1 MKIKLCGIRRP
12 EDIRYVNEFK
22 PDYVGFILSQGFRRS
37 VSMETF
43 RELKSHLDK
52 NIRTVGVFVNEPMEY
67 IFKYYAEELDV
78 IQLHGDETVEYLQEL
93 KKMVKCKIW
102 KAVRVKNAED
112 IIAAD
117 KMGADLLLLDS
128 FSANEY
134 GGTGKTANWSIIN
147 SVDIKTPFFLAGGLN
162 KDNICDA
169 VSTVKPYGIDISGGI
184 ETDGY
189 KDKEKIENIMKLI
202 RSGNFE

>member
-37 VSMETF
+37 VGLGTF
-43 RELKSHLDK
+43 CELKSYLDK

-78 IQLHGDETVEYLQEL
+78 IQLHGDETAEYLQEL

-117 KMGADLLLLDS
+117 KMGADHLLLDS

-147 SVDIKTPFFLAGGLN
+147 SVNIKTPFFLAGGLN

>member
-1 MKIKLCGIRRP
+1 
-12 EDIRYVNEFK
+12 
-22 PDYVGFILSQGFRRS
+22 
-37 VSMETF
+37 
-43 RELKSHLDK
+43 
-52 NIRTVGVFVNEPMEY
+52 
-67 IFKYYAEELDV
+67 
-78 IQLHGDETVEYLQEL
+78 
-93 KKMVKCKIW
+93 MVKCKIW

-112 IIAAD
+112 ITIAD
-117 KMGADLLLLDS
+117 KLGADLLLLDS

-134 GGTGKTANWSIIN
+134 GGTGKTADWSIIN

-169 VSTVKPYGIDISGGI
+169 VRTVKPYGIDISGGI
-184 ETDGY
+184 ETDGF

>member
-1 MKIKLCGIRRP
+1 MKIKLCGIRRL

-37 VSMETF
+37 IGLGTF
-43 RELKSHLDK
+43 CELKSYLDK
-52 NIRTVGVFVNEPMEY
+52 NIRTVGVFVNEPLKY
-67 IFKYYAEELDV
+67 ILKYYAEELDV
-78 IQLHGDETVEYLQEL
+78 IQLHGDENAEYLQEL

-112 IIAAD
+112 ITIAD
-117 KMGADLLLLDS
+117 KLGADLLLLDS

-134 GGTGKTANWSIIN
+134 GGTGKTADWSIIN

-169 VSTVKPYGIDISGGI
+169 VRTVKPYG
-184 ETDGY
+184 
-189 KDKEKIENIMKLI
+189 IENIMKLI

>member
-1 MKIKLCGIRRP
+1 MKIKVCGIRRL

-22 PDYVGFILSQGFRRS
+22 PDYVGFILSQGFRRTIGLG
-37 VSMETF
+37 TF
-43 RELKSHLDK
+43 CELKSYLDK
-52 NIRTVGVFVNEPMEY
+52 NIRTVGVFVNEPLEY
-67 IFKYYAEELDV
+67 ILKYYAEELDV
-78 IQLHGDETVEYLQEL
+78 IQLHGDENAEYLQEL

-112 IIAAD
+112 ITIAD

-134 GGTGKTANWSIIN
+134 GGTGKTADWSIIN
-147 SVDIKTPFFLAGGLN
+147 NVDIKTPFFLAGGLN

-169 VSTVKPYGIDISGGI
+169 VRTVKPYGIDISGGI
-184 ETDGY
+184 ETDGF